1 MIFRSYVKETLYQEL
16 RAFILR
22 FQSKLERG
30 IVEPVETNSMLTRNI
45 FVNFKVAE
53 DNAILVHLVDKE
65 GFPLFKLEF
74 YFGTVGGMNYVGIKY
89 SDVDGL
95 GSLQT
100 FPLTDKLAI
109 DNFLVQTIKFIPSE
123 TYIKHY
129 LTVFKNQVRTWL
141 V

>member
-1 MIFRSYVKETLYQEL
+1 
-16 RAFILR
+16 
-22 FQSKLERG
+22 
-30 IVEPVETNSMLTRNI
+30 
-45 FVNFKVAE
+45 
-53 DNAILVHLVDKE
+53 
-65 GFPLFKLEF
+65 
-74 YFGTVGGMNYVGIKY
+74 MNYVGIKY